1 MDIDQK
7 ITEQDQGIIDKV
19 VNSIMEAIKDDLK
32 IEELDPE
39 KLKIHD
45 VVFEDNN
52 LMIDY
57 DYEDN

>member
-1 MDIDQK
+1 MDIDQE

-32 IEELDPE
+32 IDMIDPA

-45 VVFEDNN
+45 VVFEDNS

>member
-7 ITEQDQGIIDKV
+7 ITEQDQGIIDEV